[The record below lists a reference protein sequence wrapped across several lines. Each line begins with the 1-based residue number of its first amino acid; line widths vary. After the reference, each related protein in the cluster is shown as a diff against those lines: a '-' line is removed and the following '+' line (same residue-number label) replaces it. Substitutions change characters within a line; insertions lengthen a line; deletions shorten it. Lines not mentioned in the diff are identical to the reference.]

1 MRKTFLFGV
10 ALALTVALAGFS
22 RAETGLKDNVST
34 FRLDNG
40 MEIVVIEDHRAPVV
54 VHMVWYRAGSADE
67 KPGVS
72 GVAHFL
78 EHLLFKATD
87 HMKAGEL
94 SATVAENGGSDNAFT
109 SRDQTAYFQRVAADR
124 LELMMRM
131 EADRMRNLKL
141 TEEDIATER
150 DVVLEER
157 NMRVENNP
165 GALFSEQRGAAQY
178 LNHPYGRP
186 VIGWKHEVEKLT
198 RADALEFYRRYYAP
212 NNAILIV
219 SGDADPAE
227 VLEMAKRHYGP
238 LAPTPGLGART
249 RPQEPPQTAARRLT
263 YRDPRVAQPYVT
275 RSYLA
280 PERDPGAQQKAAA
293 LTLLAEILGGNP
305 TTSYLARKLQFE
317 KPIAIYTACFYD
329 GTSLDDTTFNLTVVP
344 KAGITLEEAEAALDQ
359 ALADFLEEGV
369 DEGELRR
376 VKMQM
381 KAALIYERDNVQSTA
396 QRYGQA
402 LTSGL
407 AVGDVQAWPGILQA
421 VTEEEIMAAA
431 REVLDRRRSVTGW
444 LMQPEPA
451 TQATQGAA
459 TPKEASQ

>member
-317 KPIAIYTACFYD
+317 KPIAIYTASFYD

>member
-1 MRKTFLFGV
+1 MRKTFLFGFV
-10 ALALTVALAGFS
+10 LVMGVSLAGLS
-22 RAETGLKDNVST
+22 RAGQEGPDNVST

-54 VHMVWYRAGSADE
+54 VHMVWYRAGAADE
-67 KPGVS
+67 TPGVS

-78 EHLLFKATD
+78 EHLLFKATGT
-87 HMKAGEL
+87 MEAGEF

-165 GALFSEQRGAAQY
+165 GALFGEQRGAAQY

-186 VIGWKHEVEKLT
+186 VIGWKHEVERLT
-198 RADALEFYRRYYAP
+198 RRDALEFYRRYYAP

-219 SGDADPAE
+219 AGDADPAE
-227 VLEMAKRHYGP
+227 VLEMARRHYGP
-238 LAPTPGLGART
+238 LAPTPGLGARL
-249 RPQEPPQTAARRLT
+249 RPQEPPQTAERRLT

-280 PERDPGAQQKAAA
+280 PERDPGHQRRAAA
-293 LTLLAEILGGNP
+293 LTLLSEILGGNP
-305 TTSYLARKLQFE
+305 TTSYLARKLQFGE
-317 KPIAIYTACFYD
+317 PVAIYTASFYD

-344 KAGITLEEAEAALDQ
+344 RAGITLEEAEAALDR
-359 ALADFLEEGV
+359 ALASFLKEGV
-369 DEGELRR
+369 DEDELQR

-407 AVGDVQAWPGILQA
+407 TIEDVQAWPGLLQA
-421 VTEEEIMAAA
+421 ITQEEIMAAA
-431 REVLDRRRSVTGW
+431 REIFDRRRAVTGW
-444 LMQPEPA
+444 LTQPEE
-451 TQATQGAA
+451 TTEE
-459 TPKEASQ
+459 EASR

>member
-1 MRKTFLFGV
+1 MRKTFLFGA

-22 RAETGLKDNVST
+22 RAEQGAQDNVST

-40 MEIVVIEDHRAPVV
+40 MDIVVIEDHRAPVV

-67 KPGVS
+67 SPGVS

-78 EHLLFKATD
+78 EHLLFKATEN
-87 HMKAGEL
+87 MEAGEL
-94 SATVAENGGSDNAFT
+94 SATVAENGGTDNAFT

-131 EADRMRNLKL
+131 EADRMRNLRL

-238 LAPTPGLGART
+238 LAPTPGLGPRM

-280 PERDPGAQQKAAA
+280 PERDPGAQRKAAA
-293 LTLLAEILGGNP
+293 LTLLAEVLGGNP
-305 TTSYLARKLQFE
+305 TTSYLARRLQFE
-317 KPIAIYTACFYD
+317 QPIAIYTASFYD
-329 GTSLDDTTFNLTVVP
+329 GTSLDDTSFNLTVVP

-359 ALADFLEEGV
+359 ALAGFLEEGV

-407 AVGDVQAWPGILQA
+407 AVEDVQAWPGILQA
-421 VTEEEIMAAA
+421 VTEEEIMAVA

-451 TQATQGAA
+451 GENAA
-459 TPKEASQ
+459 AQEEPSQ